1 MSEQDSGPAAAEGVR
16 RAARELA
23 HRTQPLNRFA
33 GLEYV
38 GDVHGVLGSLYI
50 GTQSL
55 GQVLDQLTAFLEH
68 ELQEGRVL
76 VAAGQGRGP
85 TGDAFARVSD
95 AAVDL
100 RKARAAADAL
110 TRHMSDAQHVIS
122 PVYLPEHEEPG

>member
-1 MSEQDSGPAAAEGVR
+1 M
-16 RAARELA
+16 
-23 HRTQPLNRFA
+23 
-33 GLEYV
+33 Y
-38 GDVHGVLGSLYI
+38 GVLGSLYI

-68 ELQEGRVL
+68 ELQEGRV
-76 VAAGQGRGP
+76 AADQGRGP

-122 PVYLPEHEEPG
+122 PLYLPEHEEPG